1 MLMKEEKTLIEI
13 TNSESND
20 GAKMIVI
27 GVGGAGNNAVDRMI
41 EDGVQGVE
49 YICVNTDMQQL
60 KRCKASTCIQ
70 IGEKLTKGLGA
81 GANPE
86 VGRNAAEESKDELAE
101 AIRGA
106 DMVFVTCG
114 MGGGTGTGAAPY
126 IAQIAKDM
134 DILTVGVVTKPF
146 KFEKKVRMNN
156 AIQGIQNLSEHVDT
170 LVIIPNEKIL
180 QIIDR
185 KTSIPEAF
193 KKADEVLRQG
203 VQGITD
209 LINENGIVNLD
220 FADIKTVMKNKGI
233 AHIGIGT
240 ACGDDKC
247 HEAIVKAIESP
258 LLETTINGAENIIIN
273 FSGDI
278 SMYEVNEASE
288 YVEELVGEDAN
299 VIFGAVYD
307 TSVPDTCTITIIATG
322 LEENADSQIVASR
335 QEEVKPAQAGP
346 RGGLDFL
353 NVRPGVS
360 SQQMAAKTV
369 QQPGMQARPVQTQSQ
384 QMQSQTVRPG
394 YNVQQPQSVQPIQYV
409 QKPAGR
415 PAVQPQ
421 YQANDTQDSAG
432 QVCIPEFLK
441 RRK

>member
-1 MLMKEEKTLIEI
+1 MIEI
-13 TNSESND
+13 TNSETNTS
-20 GAKMIVI
+20 AKMIVI

-60 KRCKASTCIQ
+60 KRCKTSNIIQ

-81 GANPE
+81 GANPD
-86 VGRNAAEESKDELAE
+86 VGREAAEESKEVLAE

-114 MGGGTGTGAAPY
+114 MGGGTGTGAAPF

-156 AIQGIQNLSEHVDT
+156 AMRGIQNLSEHVDT

-185 KTSIPEAF
+185 KTSVPDAF

-203 VQGITD
+203 IQGITD

-220 FADIKTVMKNKGI
+220 FADIRTVMKDKGV

-247 HEAIVKAIESP
+247 REAIVRAIESP
-258 LLETTINGAENIIIN
+258 LLETSINGAENIIVN
-273 FSGDI
+273 FSGDVT
-278 SMYEVNEASE
+278 MFEVNEASE

-307 TSVPDTCTITIIATG
+307 TSVPDTCTITVIATG
-322 LEENADSQIVASR
+322 LEETADMAAINNRGTETA
-335 QEEVKPAQAGP
+335 PAAAGP

-353 NVRPGVS
+353 NVRPGVNNQTPVRAAQPQM
-360 SQQMAAKTV
+360 QQRAAAP
-369 QQPGMQARPVQTQSQ
+369 QPGQPQA
-384 QMQSQTVRPG
+384 VRP
-394 YNVQQPQSVQPIQYV
+394 NFNAQPQAVQPIQYV
-409 QKPAGR
+409 QKPVAR
-415 PAVQPQ
+415 PAQPQ
-421 YQANDTQDSAG
+421 YQAADNKDDGG
-432 QVCIPEFLK
+432 QVNIPDFLK

>member
-1 MLMKEEKTLIEI
+1 MIEI
-13 TNSESND
+13 TNSETND
-20 GAKMIVI
+20 SAKMIVI

-41 EDGVQGVE
+41 EDGVQGVD

-60 KRCKASTCIQ
+60 KRCKAATCIQ

-81 GANPE
+81 GANPD
-86 VGRNAAEESKDELAE
+86 VGRNAAEESKEELAE

-114 MGGGTGTGAAPY
+114 MGGGTGTGAAPF

-146 KFEKKVRMNN
+146 KFEKKIRMNN
-156 AIQGIQNLSEHVDT
+156 AMKGIQALSEHVDT

-185 KTSIPEAF
+185 KTPLPDAF

-203 VQGITD
+203 IQGITD
-209 LINENGIVNLD
+209 LINDNGIVNLD
-220 FADIKTVMKNKGI
+220 FADVSTVMKNKGM

-247 HEAIVKAIESP
+247 REAIIRAIESP
-258 LLETTINGAENIIIN
+258 LLETSIQGAENIIIN

-278 SMYEVNEASE
+278 TMYEVNEASE

-322 LEENADSQIVASR
+322 LEETADSAYIKGQDA
-335 QEEVKPAQAGP
+335 KPAPAA
-346 RGGLDFL
+346 RGGLGFL
-353 NVRPGVS
+353 DRPAAAGNAAPSSLVNNRTAQAQPMQSVRPGV
-360 SQQMAAKTV
+360 
-369 QQPGMQARPVQTQSQ
+369 QPQAQPMQQARPSY
-384 QMQSQTVRPG
+384 SA
-394 YNVQQPQSVQPIQYV
+394 QQPQQVQPIQYV
-409 QKPAGR
+409 QKPAR

-421 YQANDTQDSAG
+421 YQAPESQNDGG
-432 QVCIPEFLK
+432 QVNIPDFLK